1 MSVWYKQGVYGELQ
15 PAASEGRRKVE
26 KLFAAKGEDLYITSI
41 REATHGVGTLHTD
54 GRAWDQRPGKKVTVA
69 DMKRILGNTFDVI
82 PESNHLH
89 IEYDPK

>member
-54 GRAWDQRPGKKVTVA
+54 G
-69 DMKRILGNTFDVI
+69 
-82 PESNHLH
+82 
-89 IEYDPK
+89 